1 MNSELK
7 KVCYNE
13 ASTTGRGSITC
24 LHIDYASA
32 LPEVAKLY
40 LRKPVKSLI
49 ALIIGKNLDAGEL
62 VQVDER

>member
-1 MNSELK
+1 M
-7 KVCYNE
+7 
-13 ASTTGRGSITC
+13 TC
-24 LHIDYASA
+24 FHIDYASA